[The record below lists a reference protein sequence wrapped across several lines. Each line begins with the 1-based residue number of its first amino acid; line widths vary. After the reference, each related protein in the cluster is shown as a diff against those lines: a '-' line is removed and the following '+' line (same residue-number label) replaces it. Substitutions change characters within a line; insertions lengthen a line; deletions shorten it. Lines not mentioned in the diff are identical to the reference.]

1 MKKIEKMI
9 RFMASTNLITDLKFK
24 QQVGVKADA
33 QDETLAILNQDI
45 KNFSKLI
52 SNHINEQK
60 NFWSLNLLSNFYC
73 RLIPITIECI
83 SKKNWDNKNKIKF

>member
-33 QDETLAILNQDI
+33 QDETLAILNQDNKLENPDLKI
-45 KNFSKLI
+45 DSEKREELQINAKIFMKAFSIQMAMEAVQTLKEALGM
-52 SNHINEQK
+52 
-60 NFWSLNLLSNFYC
+60 
-73 RLIPITIECI
+73 
-83 SKKNWDNKNKIKF
+83 